1 MPRGGLDWA
10 AQYLVGPRPLAHAT
24 CAELPSQPA
33 PAACPSSGLSIM
45 LLRGS
50 MKPITD
56 LAAAERLHYLSTR
69 LLFHCQRL
77 VLASTQTQADTYIPQ

>member
-1 MPRGGLDWA
+1 
-10 AQYLVGPRPLAHAT
+10 
-24 CAELPSQPA
+24 
-33 PAACPSSGLSIM
+33 M